1 MTPRI
6 ILIAQ
11 NVSLWDD
18 TYESFGIV
26 ASPYSALTLYCHSND
41 YLIRERCQSS
51 DTNPHWGICR
61 STQPHISKFLL
72 DTTQGHLLQT
82 QDHPNNFPSSFWGSF
97 TSEPI
102 TSPTIPSAENQ
113 SSFLLVP
120 VTSSSQFQVLN
131 GSDPF
136 SAVTAAI
143 ILADTLLS
151 CPNDSRSLLG
161 SLSALGFLLSNT
173 ASTVLPAQYFQ
184 KQSSKCHSL
193 LQTHEQFPK
202 IQGSNLNSSVHQSS
216 L

>member
-131 GSDPF
+131 GSDSVPALTL
-136 SAVTAAI
+136 SPPCCHCCHHPSWHTP
-143 ILADTLLS
+143 LLS
-151 CPNDSRSLLG
+151 EWQQEPPGEPLCPGFSPLQYSFHSL
-161 SLSALGFLLSNT
+161 
-173 ASTVLPAQYFQ
+173 ASTI
-184 KQSSKCHSL
+184 
-193 LQTHEQFPK
+193 FPK
-202 IQGSNLNSSVHQSS
+202 TELKVPFPSPNTWTVP
-216 L
+216 